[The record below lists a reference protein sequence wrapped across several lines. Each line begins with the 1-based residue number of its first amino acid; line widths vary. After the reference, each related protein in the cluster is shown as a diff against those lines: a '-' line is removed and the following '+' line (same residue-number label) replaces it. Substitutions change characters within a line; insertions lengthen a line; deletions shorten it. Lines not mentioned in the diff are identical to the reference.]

1 MFFLSD
7 EAVQN
12 FPEKDM
18 STLSSIP
25 LENPQQIKQH

>member
-18 STLSSIP
+18 STLSSIR
-25 LENPQQIKQH
+25 LEIPHKIKQH